1 MSTVYILTDFGT
13 ADTYV
18 SQMKG
23 VLLSAAPPNTALVDL
38 THEVR
43 PGSVKE
49 GAFHLY
55 ASQGAIPPGSVV
67 LAVVDPGVGTSR
79 RGVICSSGGILYV
92 GPDNGLFGL
101 LDIREAWVLPPV
113 PEGSSST
120 FHGRD
125 LFAPAAA
132 RLVTQPGWVRFLEKM
147 EVVEMEELAIRP
159 PVETEGGQKVTVAH
173 VDGFGNVL
181 LWMDSG
187 KYGNFRPTEAA
198 LPDGSVRGVV
208 PADTYGENRG
218 VLFLRGS
225 QGCMELAVSGGSAA
239 DLLGLSPGD
248 RILLRE
254 NE

>member
-1 MSTVYILTDFGT
+1 MSTVFILTDFGT

-23 VLLSAAPPNTALVDL
+23 VLLSAVPTSTFLVDL

-43 PGSVKE
+43 PGSVGD

-79 RGVICSSGGILYV
+79 RGVVCSSGGILYV

-101 LDIREAWVLPPV
+101 LDIGKAWVLPPA
-113 PEGSSST
+113 PEGSSCT

-125 LFAPAAA
+125 IFAPAAA
-132 RLVTQPGWVRFLEKM
+132 RLVIDPGWVHSLKKLE
-147 EVVEMEELAIRP
+147 VAEMERLAIAP
-159 PVETEGGQKVTVAH
+159 PEETESGLTVTVVH
-173 VDGFGNVL
+173 LDGFGNVL
-181 LWMDSG
+181 LWMDPG
-187 KYGNFRPTEAA
+187 KYGNFRPAA
-198 LPDGSVRGVV
+198 AVLPDGSARPLVQV
-208 PADTYGENRG
+208 DTYGDNRG

-239 DLLGLSPGD
+239 EVLGLSPGD
-248 RILLRE
+248 RIVLRE
-254 NE
+254 KE

>member
-1 MSTVYILTDFGT
+1 MSTIFILTDFGT

-18 SQMKG
+18 AQMKG
-23 VLLSAAPPNTALVDL
+23 VLLSAVPPNTALVDL
-38 THEVR
+38 THGVR
-43 PGSVKE
+43 PGSVQE

-101 LDIREAWVLPPV
+101 LNVREAWALPPV

-132 RLVTQPGWVRFLEKM
+132 RLVIHPGWVSFLEKI
-147 EVVEMEELAIRP
+147 EVVEMEKLAIQP
-159 PVETEGGQKVTVAH
+159 PVETEGGPKVTVAH

-181 LWMDSG
+181 LWMDAG
-187 KYGNFRPTEAA
+187 RYGEFRPAA
-198 LPDGSVRGVV
+198 AVLPDGSVREVV

-239 DLLGLSPGD
+239 DVLGLSPGD
-248 RILLRE
+248 RIELRK

>member
-1 MSTVYILTDFGT
+1 MTAVFILTDFGT
-13 ADTYV
+13 DDTYV

-23 VLLSAAPPNTALVDL
+23 VLLSALPPSTPLLDL
-38 THEVR
+38 THGVR
-43 PGSVKE
+43 PGSVRE

-55 ASQGAIPPGSVV
+55 ASQGAIPAGSVV
-67 LAVVDPGVGTSR
+67 LSVVDPGVGTSR
-79 RGVICSSGGILYV
+79 RGVVCSSGGILYV

-101 LDIREAWVLPPV
+101 LEIRKAWVLPQA

-132 RLVTQPGWVRFLEKM
+132 RLVTDPGWVRSLKKLEVIDM
-147 EVVEMEELAIRP
+147 ERSAIKPPAAVENGLE
-159 PVETEGGQKVTVAH
+159 VTVAH

-181 LWMDSG
+181 LWMDPG
-187 KYGNFRPTEAA
+187 RYVQFRPAA
-198 LPDGSVRGVV
+198 VVLPDGSARRLV
-208 PADTYGENRG
+208 PSDTYGNNRG

-248 RILLRE
+248 RIVLRE